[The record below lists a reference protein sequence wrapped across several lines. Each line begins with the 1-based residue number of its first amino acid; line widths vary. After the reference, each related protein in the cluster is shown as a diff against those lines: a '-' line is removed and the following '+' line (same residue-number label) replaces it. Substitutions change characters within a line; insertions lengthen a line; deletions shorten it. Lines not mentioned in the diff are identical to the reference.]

1 MKPEKAISPG
11 RGRPPSQKKREKIL
25 QAATRLFTEKGFTNT
40 SVDDIAAAASVSKQ
54 TVYAH
59 FGSKENLF
67 GLAVAAKCKSSGFD
81 EEAIDMDAPPEA
93 LLPEIARSFLK
104 LMMSRE
110 ALRVYAVCTASAD
123 THPELGTLF
132 FKHGPLRTV
141 EVLAKYLQRQNHSG
155 NLQVADPDA
164 AAWQFF
170 SMLRA
175 EAHMRK
181 QFNLQGHSGNEIE
194 AYIDSCVTM
203 FLRAY
208 SSLI

>member
-1 MKPEKAISPG
+1 MKPEKSISPG

-25 QAATRLFTEKGFTNT
+25 QAATHLFTETGFTNT
-40 SVDDIAAAASVSKQ
+40 NVDDIAAVAGVSKQ

-67 GLAVAAKCKSSGFD
+67 GVAVAAKCKSSGID
-81 EEAIDMDAPPEA
+81 EEAIDMDAPPEV

-110 ALRVYAVCTASAD
+110 ALRVYTVCTASAE
-123 THPELGTLF
+123 THPELGALF

-141 EVLAKYLQRQNHSG
+141 EVLSKYLQRQHDSG
-155 NLQVADPDA
+155 NLHVADPDV

-181 QFNLQGHSGNEIE
+181 QFNLQGHSGKEIE
-194 AYIDSCVTM
+194 AYTGSCVNM

-208 SSLI
+208 AGS